1 MKILLVSTQD
11 YIHHPVPSRHH
22 YIFEELATRHEVHV
36 PHFHVSEGRE
46 RETRLIVHEATR
58 YPVKN
63 PALHYLVNAPHHYSV
78 FKKIIRDEEIDVVV
92 AAHVLA
98 GTAVIRAAKKYGVPV
113 VFDLKDWFPDSAAA
127 YYKNRLLKWLLKEG
141 VWQITRYNLKRSDK
155 ITTVSPSLVD
165 RLNSLGFDAKLITNG
180 VDTDYFKPMDS
191 KEGKRKLGLDDNP
204 FVIGFVGSIE
214 RWYALDEVIKRF
226 PEILHHREDAS
237 LLIVGGS
244 LFTDYE
250 DELKELVKALGIT
263 DKVVFTGL
271 IEYRELPKY
280 ISAMDLCLIPLSPSD
295 WVNIAL
301 PNKFFEYSACGKPI
315 LSTPIPDMMKIG
327 GENLFIYK
335 NMDEFVERVK
345 EIMENPRTFT
355 VDTEGYSWKK
365 KAEEMEGVLEEI
377 GR

>member
-11 YIHHPVPSRHH
+11 YLHHPVPSRHH
-22 YIFEELATRHEVHV
+22 YLFEVLAERHEVHV
-36 PHFHVSEGRE
+36 PHFHVSEGKA
-46 RETRLIVHEATR
+46 RETSLIVHEATR

-63 PALHYLVNAPHHYSV
+63 PALHYLLNAGHHYRV
-78 FKKIIRDEEIDVVV
+78 FKQIIKEEKIDVVV

-127 YYKNRLLKWLLKEG
+127 YYKNRLLKWILKES
-141 VWQITRYNLKRSDK
+141 VWQITRYNLKRSDRV
-155 ITTVSPSLVD
+155 TTVSPSLVD
-165 RLNSLGFDAKLITNG
+165 RLNGFGFDATLITNG
-180 VDTDYFKPMDS
+180 VDTDYFKPMDPR
-191 KEGKRKLGLDDNP
+191 EGKRRLGLNKEN

-214 RWYALDEVIKRF
+214 RWYALDTVIKRF
-226 PEILHHREDAS
+226 PEILVHRDDAR

-250 DELKELVKALGIT
+250 DVLKELVKELGIT
-263 DKVVFTGL
+263 DKVIFTDL
-271 IEYRELPKY
+271 VEYKELPKY

-327 GENLFIYK
+327 GEHLFIYK

-345 EIMENPRTFT
+345 DIMENPRTYQID
-355 VDTEGYSWKK
+355 VDEYSWKK
-365 KAEEMEGVLEEI
+365 KAEEMEGVLEEV
-377 GR
+377 GV